1 MIDVKNV
8 SKKYKIKDRRGRSV
22 SIDAVKNVTFTLED
36 NKCYSLVGESGSGK
50 STLSRLLTYIEKP
63 TKGEIWIDNK
73 DITKLNK
80 KQLCQMRSDVQLV
93 LQDGKSAL
101 DPKQKIYNSIAEPM
115 RNLTN
120 INKQHQRE
128 FIENLLHKVQL
139 PMKILDMFPGEL
151 SGGQQKRVCIARA
164 VCVSPKFIVFDESV
178 SGLDVIVRKKV
189 LDLLLKLQQEYSST
203 YLFITHDIDAA
214 LYMSRHILVMKNGE
228 MVEQVSGLKS
238 YTDFNHEYSISLIKS
253 RFPEFNKLGEYKR
266 AF

>member
-8 SKKYKIKDRRGRSV
+8 SKEYKIKDIAEKSV
-22 SIDAVKNVTFTLED
+22 SIEVVKNVTFTLEE

-73 DITKLNK
+73 NITTLNK
-80 KQLCQMRSDVQLV
+80 KQLRQMRSDVQMV

-101 DPKQKIYNSIAEPM
+101 DPKQRIYDSIAEPI

-120 INKQHQRE
+120 IDKQNERE
-128 FIENLLHKVQL
+128 FIENLLEKVQL
-139 PMKILDMFPGEL
+139 PMKTLDMLPGEL

-164 VCVSPKFIVFDESV
+164 MCVSPKFVVFDESV

-189 LDLLLKLQQEYSST
+189 LDLLLKLQEEYKST
-203 YLFITHDIDAA
+203 YLFITHDMDAA
-214 LYMSRHILVMKNGE
+214 LYMSRNILVMKNGQILE
-228 MVEQVSGLKS
+228 KVSGLKS
-238 YTDFNHEYSISLIKS
+238 YNDFNHEYSISLLKS
-253 RFPEFNKLGEYKR
+253 QFMKLENSECYKK